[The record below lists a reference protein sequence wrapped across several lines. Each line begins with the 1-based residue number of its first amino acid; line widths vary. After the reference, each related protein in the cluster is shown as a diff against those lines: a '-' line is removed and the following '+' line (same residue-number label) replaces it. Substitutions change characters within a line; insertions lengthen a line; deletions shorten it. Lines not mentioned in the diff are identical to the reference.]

1 MSGILA
7 ESEVEEAVLEI
18 LEELGYGRVFG
29 PDIAVDGMAP
39 ERTSYLE
46 VILTE
51 RMRNAI
57 DQLNPKIPK
66 AAREEAL
73 RKLQRTE
80 SHLLIQNNK
89 AFHKMLADGVN
100 VEYKRKDGTIAGDN
114 VRLFDFQNPENNEF
128 LAVNQFTVIE
138 NNNNRRPDVIL
149 FVNGIPLVVMELKN
163 PADENATI
171 ETARNQLE
179 TYKAQIP
186 SLLAYNSFLIISD
199 GMEAREG
206 TISSTREWF
215 MPWKTIDG
223 TNLAPKTIP
232 QLEVLLKGMCNK
244 KVLLDLTRHFV
255 VFEQDGNKITKKI
268 AAYHQY
274 HAVNKAIEKAIKAS
288 RPKGD
293 KRCGVVWHT
302 QGSGKSLSMVFYTGK
317 LVLEPAL
324 ENPTIIVLT
333 DRNDLDDQLFGTF
346 SRCHELLRQKP
357 VQAETRPQL
366 QELLKV
372 SSGGIVFTTA
382 QKFLP
387 AKKGDRYPLLSDR
400 RNIIVIADEA
410 HRSQYDFIDGFARN
424 IRDAVPNASFI
435 GFTGTP
441 IEKADRSTPAVFG
454 DYIDVYDIEQAVIDK
469 ATVKLYYESRLAK
482 LELEPSE
489 RPKIDPEFEEVTET
503 EEVERKEKL
512 KTKWARMEAVVGSKH
527 RIEQIAK
534 DIVNHFETRLD
545 YLEGKGMIVCMSRR
559 ICVDL
564 YNEIVKLRPQWHNE
578 DDKKGFL
585 KVIMTGSASDP
596 VEWQQHIRNK
606 PRRHDLGDRMKDTED
621 PLKLAIVRDM
631 WLTGFDVPS
640 LHTMYIDK
648 PMRGHTLMQAI
659 ARADRVFKDKEG
671 GLIVDYL
678 GIADDLKKAL
688 AEYTEGD
695 KKYTALPQ
703 EQAVAI
709 MLEKYE
715 IVCSLFHGFNY
726 KPILTA
732 SPREKLSIL
741 GAATDYIL
749 QQEDGKERCLKHV
762 TELSKAF
769 ALAVP
774 SSEALEIRDDLAF
787 FQAVRSALAKAEII
801 AGKPQEELDTAV
813 KQIVS
818 KAITAGEV
826 IDLFAFAGLEKP
838 EISILSPEFLA
849 EVKDLP
855 QKNLALELLKKLLND
870 EIRTRQRKNLI
881 QGRAFSEMLEETVV
895 RYQNKS
901 IETTQVIEELI
912 ELARRIRESNQRG
925 EQLNLTEDELAF
937 YDALEVND
945 SAVKILGDQTLR
957 TIARELTDTVRKNV
971 TIDWTLRENVQ
982 AKLRVMVKRILR
994 KHGYPPDKQKKATDT
1009 VLEQATMIAKDWA
1022 EPK

>member
-1 MSGILA
+1 MI
-7 ESEVEEAVLEI
+7 ESEVEEATLDI
-18 LEELGYGRVFG
+18 LKELGYSILFG
-29 PDIAVDGMAP
+29 PDIACDGP
-39 ERTSYLE
+39 THERRNYSE

-51 RMRNAI
+51 RLEHAI
-57 DQLNPKIPK
+57 EKFNPALSKEI
-66 AAREEAL
+66 REEAI
-73 RKLQRTE
+73 KKMQRIE
-80 SHLLIQNNK
+80 SQVLVHNNR
-89 AFHKMLADGVN
+89 AFHKMLVEGIN
-100 VEYKRKDGTIAGDN
+100 IEYKRKDGTIAGDN
-114 VRLFDFQNPENNEF
+114 IRLFDFQNAENNEF

-149 FVNGIPLVVMELKN
+149 FVNGVPLVVIELKN
-163 PADENATI
+163 PADETATI
-171 ETARNQLE
+171 EAARNQLE
-179 TYKAQIP
+179 TYKVQIS
-186 SLLAYNSFLIISD
+186 SLFTYNGFLIIAD
-199 GMEAREG
+199 GFEARTG
-206 TISSTREWF
+206 TISSSREWF

-223 TNLAPKTIP
+223 KQLAPRTTP

-244 KVLLDLTRHFV
+244 KTLLDLVRHFI

-274 HAVNKAIEKAIKAS
+274 HAVNKAIEKTIKAS
-288 RPKGD
+288 KPAGD

-302 QGSGKSLSMVFYTGK
+302 QGSGKSLTMVFYTGK
-317 LVLEPAL
+317 LVLEPQL

-346 SRCHELLRQKP
+346 SRCNEILRQKP
-357 VQAETRPQL
+357 VQAETREHL
-366 QELLKV
+366 KELLKV
-372 SSGGIVFTTA
+372 ASGGIIFTTA

-387 AKKGDRYPLLSDR
+387 DEKGGKYPLLSER

-410 HRSQYDFIDGFARN
+410 HRSQYDFIDGFARHM
-424 IRDAVPNASFI
+424 RDAVPNASFI

-454 DYIDVYDIEQAVIDK
+454 DYIDVYDIEQAVRDG
-469 ATVKLYYESRLAK
+469 ATVKIYYESRLAK
-482 LELEPSE
+482 LELEQSE
-489 RPKIDPEFEEVTET
+489 RPKIDPEFEEVTEL

-512 KTKWARMEAVVGSKH
+512 KTKWARMEAVVGSEK
-527 RIEQIAK
+527 RIKQIAK
-534 DIVNHFETRLD
+534 DIVEHYETRLNYFD
-545 YLEGKGMIVCMSRR
+545 GKAMIVCMSRR
-559 ICVDL
+559 ICIDL
-564 YNEIVKLRPQWHNE
+564 HNEITKLRPQWYNE

-606 PRRHDLGDRMKDTED
+606 LRRKALGDRMKDSND
-621 PLKLAIVRDM
+621 PMKLAIVRDM
-631 WLTGFDVPS
+631 WLTGFDVPC

-688 AEYTEGD
+688 AEYTKGD
-695 KKYTALPQ
+695 QKQTAIPQ
-703 EQAVAI
+703 EEAVAL

-715 IVCSLFHGFNY
+715 IVCALFHGFNY
-726 KPILTA
+726 RPFFTA
-732 SPREKLSIL
+732 TSKDKLSIL
-741 GAATDYIL
+741 SAAAEYIL
-749 QQEDGKERCLKHV
+749 QQKEGKERCLQHV

-774 SSEALEIRDDLAF
+774 HEEALKIRDDLGF
-787 FQAVRSALAKAEII
+787 FQAVRSGIAKTAITT
-801 AGKPQEELDTAV
+801 GKPQEELDTAI

-818 KAITAGEV
+818 KAITADEV
-826 IDLFAFAGLEKP
+826 IDLFTFAGLQKP
-838 EISILSPEFLA
+838 DVSILSPEFLA
-849 EVKDLP
+849 EIKGLSH
-855 QKNLALELLKKLLND
+855 KNLALELLRKLLND

-881 QGRAFSEMLEETVV
+881 QGRVFSEMLEETIV

-912 ELARRIRESNQRG
+912 ELARRMREANQRG

-937 YDALEVND
+937 YDTLEVND
-945 SAVKILGDQTLR
+945 SAVKVLGDETLR
-957 TIARELTDTVRKNV
+957 TIARELTNTVRNNV

-982 AKLRVMVKRILR
+982 AKLRVRVKRILR

-1009 VLEQATMIAKDWA
+1009 VLEQANMIAKDWA
-1022 EPK
+1022 ETKQ